1 MSERPSTSSK
11 VVYLYKQNLIYSNYS
26 TNLLTKLG
34 KNNKLESIL
43 QILLA

>member
-1 MSERPSTSSK
+1 MNYDILMIIYNNLVSVGGNK
-11 VVYLYKQNLIYSNYS
+11 KYKH
-26 TNLLTKLG
+26 LLTKLG